1 MQKNIIIF
9 ALTWVLVSIV
19 GSYTLIWAHGG
30 HGDEEA
36 ENLGWNISIDVFTGA
51 VFTTLQV
58 ADANNLSVPTYP
70 GTVLSDNYGSIFPER
85 QGIIWEL
92 RVSLGDTV
100 KKWQRVAIINAPTNT
115 PEMVSMV
122 AGQRAEI
129 AIAQWELQSA
139 KEKLAYITN
148 VVASPESSFSRAY
161 DVKRKALN
169 IQYEVQKKQLDAKI
183 TSLRANLEA
192 RWVVIESSR
201 QSSSATIAENTQKQE
216 TAKKYLIG
224 KTNEAIAE
232 LLRIFYDSDIKI
244 LRMNSTSYEF
254 YWGLGSLEV
263 IDRQKMS
270 DIPDKFHK
278 NMQTILPAYPISTET
293 STADLNKTL
302 SSLEALINDAN
313 FIYTIIW
320 NTSTESY
327 TENKQKLLSLLSGDN
342 GIIILQSRLIEI
354 EKWALSA
361 NATASWTLSQANADL
376 IGLKQEMILL
386 ESERDLLEANK
397 KKDYATL
404 NGEKS
409 LSSVDLEKLKI
420 EAKAEQIG
428 SENRVKAFQN
438 ALWAIQS
445 TMKVSYAIAPFDG
458 VISRKNV
465 SIGQT
470 VDVTTPLFD
479 IAGKSD
485 DLDLF
490 VRFEVPVAEYSSIKK
505 WQNIQ
510 VSLPGFDA
518 DSTLAEITRYS
529 SSVNQDTQT
538 ISVEASIDT
547 SHLPVGTQVRIVKSG
562 LTGTGYI
569 EIPKTSI
576 FQEWDEAYV
585 YKVLPSKTLKKWK
598 VSYEIIGEKYIVT
611 EWLKEDTQVVTDAS
625 NPKWKDDMDVS
636 AILSTNP

>member
-1 MQKNIIIF
+1 M
-9 ALTWVLVSIV
+9 V
-19 GSYTLIWAHGG
+19 GSYALIWAHGG

-36 ENLGWNISIDVFTGA
+36 ENLGWSISVETSTGEVFTM
-51 VFTTLQV
+51 LQV
-58 ADANNLSVPTYP
+58 VDTNNLSVPTYP

-92 RVSLGDTV
+92 LVSLGDTV

-115 PEMVSMV
+115 PEMVSTV

-161 DVKRKALN
+161 DVQRKALD

-192 RWVVIESSR
+192 RWVVIENSR

-224 KTNEAIAE
+224 KTNEAISE
-232 LLRIFYDSDIKI
+232 LLTIFYSGDRNNLGI
-244 LRMNSTSYEF
+244 NTTSYVF
-254 YWGLGSLEV
+254 YWGYNSNWGSLGV
-263 IDRQKMS
+263 GDRQKIL
-270 DIPDKFHK
+270 DIPERFHK
-278 NMQTILPAYPISTET
+278 NMQTILPTYPLSTEA
-293 STADLNKTL
+293 STADLSKTL
-302 SSLEALINDAN
+302 STLETLINDAN
-313 FIYTIIW
+313 TIYAIIW
-320 NTSTESY
+320 PASTSNY
-327 TENKQKLLSLLSGDN
+327 TENKQELLSLLSGDN

-354 EKWALSA
+354 EKWTLSA

-376 IGLKQEMILL
+376 IGLRQEMALL

-404 NGEKS
+404 SWEQS

-438 ALWAIQS
+438 ALWAIQN
-445 TMKVSYAIAPFDG
+445 TMKVSYAVAPFDG

-505 WQNIQ
+505 GQNIQ

-518 DSTLAEITRYS
+518 DSTQAEITRYS

-576 FQEWDEAYV
+576 FEEWDEAYV
-585 YKVLPSKTLKKWK
+585 YKVLPNKTLKKWK
-598 VSYEIIGEKYIVT
+598 ISYEIIGEKYVVT
-611 EWLKEDTQVVTDAS
+611 EWLKWDTQIVTDAS

>member
-1 MQKNIIIF
+1 M
-9 ALTWVLVSIV
+9 
-19 GSYTLIWAHGG
+19 AHGG

-36 ENLGWNISIDVFTGA
+36 ENLGWSISVETSTGA
-51 VFTTLQV
+51 VFTMLQV
-58 ADANNLSVPTYP
+58 VDTNNLSVPTYP

-92 RVSLGDTV
+92 LVSLGDTV

-148 VVASPESSFSRAY
+148 VVASPESPFSRAY
-161 DVKRKALN
+161 DVQRKALD

-224 KTNEAIAE
+224 KTNEAISE
-232 LLRIFYDSDIKI
+232 LLTIFYSGDRNNLGI
-244 LRMNSTSYEF
+244 NTTSYVF
-254 YWGLGSLEV
+254 YWGYNSNWGSLGV
-263 IDRQKMS
+263 SDRQKIL
-270 DIPDKFHK
+270 DIPERFHK
-278 NMQTILPAYPISTET
+278 NMQTILPTYPLSTEA
-293 STADLNKTL
+293 STADLSKTL
-302 SSLEALINDAN
+302 ATLETLINDAN
-313 FIYTIIW
+313 TIYAIIW
-320 NTSTESY
+320 PASTSNY
-327 TENKQKLLSLLSGDN
+327 TDNKQELLSLLSGDN
-342 GIIILQSRLIEI
+342 GIIILQSRLIEV
-354 EKWALSA
+354 EKWTLSA

-376 IGLKQEMILL
+376 IGLRQEMALL
-386 ESERDLLEANK
+386 ESERDLLTANK

-404 NGEKS
+404 SGEQS

-420 EAKAEQIG
+420 EAKAELIG

-438 ALWAIQS
+438 ALWAIQN
-445 TMKVSYAIAPFDG
+445 TMKVSYAVAPFDG

-505 WQNIQ
+505 GQNIQ

-518 DSTLAEITRYS
+518 DSTQAEITRYS

-576 FQEWDEAYV
+576 HEEWDEAYV
-585 YKVLPSKTLKKWK
+585 YKVLTNKTLKKWK
-598 VSYEIIGEKYIVT
+598 ISYEIIGEKYIVT
-611 EWLKEDTQVVTDAS
+611 EWLKGDTQIVTDAS